1 MMREKGERH
10 MVMPTHP
17 GPGLVMV
24 HPQFTL
30 GLFNRRLHRPAQAR
44 QAHQLGLRGRPR
56 GVAQKVLD
64 LTRVAPTPAKDNP
77 DLMAGATPTFAR
89 RAHESKISRDR
100 PFGTFLDRPALP
112 ILRRQVGLH
121 LSQLLSGSLTSGD
134 TRGGARSS
142 RLEITRLALAGQQNL
157 RR

>member
-1 MMREKGERH
+1 MMRDKGQRH

-64 LTRVAPTPAKDNP
+64 LTRVAPTPAKDGP
-77 DLMAGATPTFAR
+77 DLWPGRRRRLLVAR
-89 RAHESKISRDR
+89 TKAKSAVIG
-100 PFGTFLDRPALP
+100 PLAP
-112 ILRRQVGLH
+112 
-121 LSQLLSGSLTSGD
+121 SLIVW
-134 TRGGARSS
+134 R
-142 RLEITRLALAGQQNL
+142 
-157 RR
+157 